1 MKKEVILNL
10 SLIILAATLFS
21 CGNKIS
27 ITSPSINVSPTTSTL
42 PTTSNGVVSDKP
54 GQSVDEKESKFQ
66 QISIAIKESQPTIVN
81 TKILYSHPIYNVSL
95 VFQSTLKVEYG
106 FVVKSEYTYYYEKLN
121 ELSLEATD
129 FMSSYSGT
137 LYGYNKNFGQYD
149 NDKIEWYVN
158 GNSEIDTL
166 TLQLQYS
173 DFENVSS
180 IDTSFIADVVS
191 GHEQNVIQGLETN
204 SCSNM
209 TFGCELTENYSNVK
223 AINLNY
229 TDKIGAYVDILTTY
243 SYEKVTVDI
252 PNM

>member
-1 MKKEVILNL
+1 MKKQVILNL
-10 SLIILAATLFS
+10 SLIVLVSTLFS
-21 CGNKIS
+21 CANKMAS
-27 ITSPSINVSPTTSTL
+27 TNSSFNDSINTTPTINS
-42 PTTSNGVVSDKP
+42 GEFSDKP
-54 GQSVDEKESKFQ
+54 GQAVDEKENKFNQ
-66 QISIAIKESQPTIVN
+66 VKTAIRESQPTIVN

-121 ELSLEATD
+121 ELSLETTD

-137 LYGYNKNFGQYD
+137 LYGYNKNFGQYN

-166 TLQLQYS
+166 TLQLQYT
-173 DFENVSS
+173 DFENVSLGE
-180 IDTSFIADVVS
+180 TFLRADVIE
-191 GHEQNVIQGLETN
+191 GHENNVINGLELN

-209 TFGCELTENYSNVK
+209 AFGFELSESLEK
-223 AINLNY
+223 IESINLNY